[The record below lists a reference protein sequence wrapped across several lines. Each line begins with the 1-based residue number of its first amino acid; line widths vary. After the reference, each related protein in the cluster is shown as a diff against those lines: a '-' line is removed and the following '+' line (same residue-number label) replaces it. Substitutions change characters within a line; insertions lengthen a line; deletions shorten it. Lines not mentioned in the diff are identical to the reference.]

1 MAGIRAL
8 ERAQSGRDSGKIFVL
23 VSHGDALQITQTA
36 FAGIP
41 PAQHRSLEH
50 MNPAQVRELIARAA
64 A

>member
-1 MAGIRAL
+1 MAGLRAL
-8 ERAQSGRDSGKIFVL
+8 EREHAGSEAGKIFVL

-50 MNPAQVRELIARAA
+50 MNPAQIRELLVK
-64 A
+64 